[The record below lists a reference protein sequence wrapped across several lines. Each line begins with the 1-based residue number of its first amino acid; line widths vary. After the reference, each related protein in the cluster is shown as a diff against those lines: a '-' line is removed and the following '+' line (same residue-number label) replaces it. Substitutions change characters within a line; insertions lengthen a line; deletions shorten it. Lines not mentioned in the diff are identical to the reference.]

1 MSKRVSAEE
10 IRAACDKFLES
21 RGEKKMTFR
30 DSVNKWV
37 ESGRKKQVVPRNTQ
51 RLEKF
56 AQEVERD
63 SQE

>member
-10 IRAACDKFLES
+10 IKAACDKFLES

-30 DSVNKWV
+30 DCVDNWA
-37 ESGRKKQVVPRNTQ
+37 ESGRKKQVVPRNAQ
-51 RLEKF
+51 SLEKF

-63 SQE
+63 SQQ